1 MSKDYDYDALKASRK
16 GERRDKQRTN
26 AKRAP
31 IVARYGVWTGEGY
44 LREGLSL
51 EKKLAEQSLTLSG
64 KKPKAPGKKRKRG
77 AFLLGVRGQGQTGFG
92 LK

>member
-1 MSKDYDYDALKASRK
+1 MSRDYSDDALRASRK
-16 GERRDKQRTN
+16 SERREKRRTSE
-26 AKRAP
+26 KRAP

-64 KKPKAPGKKRKRG
+64 KKLKKAPGKKRKPG
-77 AFLLGVRGQGQTGFG
+77 AFFIGLGDLGTTRY
-92 LK
+92 